1 MSTADPHTLTG
12 AYALDALD
20 EDERAGVERH
30 LAHCASCA
38 LEVAEFAATAARLGL
53 AATVPVR
60 PALRAEVLRRVAS
73 VRQVAPGTA
82 PAARLRPAGRRRARG
97 PLAWA
102 LAASVAVAAAFGGAA
117 LWQYERAQDA
127 TRRAAVAEGRADAVA
142 GVLAAPDA
150 KSRTVRVAGGTGTVV
165 VSAERDRAVFMAAG
179 MPAPPD
185 GKVYQLWFDDG
196 GAMRSA
202 GLMNPALR
210 SQTVLLRGPVA
221 GASGV
226 GVTVE
231 PAGGSAR
238 PTSAPVTVLSLPT

>member
-1 MSTADPHTLTG
+1 MTVADPHDLTG

-38 LEVAEFAATAARLGL
+38 LEVAEFEATAARLGL

-60 PALRAEVLRRVAS
+60 PGLRAEVLRRIAS

-82 PAARLRPAGRRRARG
+82 MDARLRPAVRRRARG

-102 LAASVAVAAAFGGAA
+102 LAASVAVAAAFGGVA

-127 TRRAAVAEGRADAVA
+127 ATRAAVAEGRADAVA

-150 KSRTVRVAGGTGTVV
+150 KSATVRVAGGTGTVV
-165 VSAERDRAVFMAAG
+165 VSAERDRAVFMASG

-185 GKVYQLWFDDG
+185 GRVYQLWFDDG

-202 GLMNPALR
+202 GLMDPALR
-210 SQTVLLRGPVA
+210 SQTVLMRGPVA

-231 PAGGSAR
+231 PAGGSPR
-238 PTSAPVTVLSLPT
+238 PTSAPVTLLSLPT

>member
-1 MSTADPHTLTG
+1 MSAADPHTLTG

-38 LEVAEFAATAARLGL
+38 LEVAEFEATAARLGL

-60 PALRAEVLRRVAS
+60 PALRAEVLRRIAS

-82 PAARLRPAGRRRARG
+82 PTARLRTTRRRTRG

-102 LAASVAVAAAFGGAA
+102 LAASVAVAAAFGGTA

-127 TRRAAVAEGRADAVA
+127 TRRAAVAEGRADEVA

-150 KSRTVRVAGGTGTVV
+150 KSATVRVAGGTGTVV
-165 VSAERDRAVFMAAG
+165 VSAERDRAVFMASR

-196 GAMRSA
+196 GTMRSA
-202 GLMNPALR
+202 GLMNPVLR

-231 PAGGSAR
+231 PAGGSPR
-238 PTSAPVTVLSLPT
+238 PTTAPVTLLSLPA

>member
-1 MSTADPHTLTG
+1 MTVADPHDLTG
-12 AYALDALD
+12 AYALHALD

-38 LEVAEFAATAARLGL
+38 LEVAEFEATAARLGL

-60 PALRAEVLRRVAS
+60 PGLRAEVLRRIAS
-73 VRQVAPGTA
+73 VRQVPPVAA
-82 PAARLRPAGRRRARG
+82 PAARRRPAGRRRARG

-102 LAASVAVAAAFGGAA
+102 LAASVAVAAAFGGVA

-127 TRRAAVAEGRADAVA
+127 ATRAAVAEGRADPVA

-150 KSRTVRVAGGTGTVV
+150 KSATVRVAGGTGTVV
-165 VSAERDRAVFMAAG
+165 VSAERDRAVFMASG

-202 GLMNPALR
+202 GLMDPALR
-210 SQTVLLRGPVA
+210 SQTVLMRGPVA

-231 PAGGSAR
+231 PAGGSPR
-238 PTSAPVTVLSLPT
+238 PTSAPVTLLSLPT

>member
-1 MSTADPHTLTG
+1 MTVADPHDLTG
-12 AYALDALD
+12 AYALHALD

-38 LEVAEFAATAARLGL
+38 LEVAEFEATAARLGL

-60 PALRAEVLRRVAS
+60 PGLRAEVLRRIAS
-73 VRQVAPGTA
+73 VCQVAPGTA
-82 PAARLRPAGRRRARG
+82 TDARLRPAVRRRARG

-102 LAASVAVAAAFGGAA
+102 LAASVAAAFGGVA

-127 TRRAAVAEGRADAVA
+127 ATRAAVAEGRADAVA

-150 KSRTVRVAGGTGTVV
+150 KSATVRVAGGTGTVV
-165 VSAERDRAVFMAAG
+165 VSAERDRAVFMASG

-202 GLMNPALR
+202 GLMDPALR
-210 SQTVLLRGPVA
+210 SQTVLMRGPVA

-231 PAGGSAR
+231 PAGGSPR
-238 PTSAPVTVLSLPT
+238 PTSAPVTLLSLPT